1 MIFTTSESLANQSFV
16 RRYFSHV
23 DPIGKQILEGH
34 DAQKNFYR
42 IVGVTGDAR
51 RESPDIPPEP
61 EVLFPLG
68 QIGPD
73 ALELAIRT
81 GLANPLVITPDVIRV
96 ARQLDPGHTIVGSS

>member
-1 MIFTTSESLANQSFV
+1 MRIPLLRGRNLSARDDLHHERVA
-16 RRYFSHV
+16 YFSHV
-23 DPIGKQILEGH
+23 DPIGKQILEDY

-61 EVLFPLG
+61 DVLFPLG

-73 ALELAIRT
+73 ALETGDTGLAIRW
-81 GLANPLVITPDVIRV
+81 L
-96 ARQLDPGHTIVGSS
+96 